1 MKRKFVKKLAM
12 VLCVTATVA
21 MTGCGSGAADG
32 SATTPEGADKTS
44 EVTANE
50 TAEAE
55 TAEAETVDLS
65 SLSEE
70 ELIAKAKEE
79 GNTIVT
85 VGMPDDWA
93 NWKAS
98 WDAISEKYGITHEDT
113 DMTSAEELQTFDA
126 EKDDATR
133 DLGDIGMSMTPT
145 AIEMGV
151 VQPYKASTWDSVPE
165 WAKDPDGNW
174 TISYTGTMTFCAI
187 SETVNGKL
195 PTSWQELMDSDYKVS
210 VGNVPSGAASQAA
223 VISAAYAMGG
233 DMDNLQP
240 GIDYFVKLAQEG
252 RLDPGDTTYARMAD
266 GEMEVCA
273 AQYEYGSLNWR
284 DNLKN
289 DSGQDLLVTIPQDGA
304 LTTGYALVFNK
315 YSKRPYTTAL
325 VMNYLL
331 SDEGQIDRARGY
343 AHPIRDV
350 EIPSDING
358 LDKNLY
364 KNAVTVDDIPKFND
378 ACAKVAQMWT
388 DQVVPLIN

>member
-1 MKRKFVKKLAM
+1 MKKMLIQKAA
-12 VLCVTATVA
+12 VLVCVTTSVMLA
-21 MTGCGSGAADG
+21 GCGSSAEDNQKSEKEASVAD
-32 SATTPEGADKTS
+32 SIDASTQI
-44 EVTANE
+44 NE
-50 TAEAE
+50 T
-55 TAEAETVDLS
+55 TSIDLS
-65 SLSEE
+65 NLSEE
-70 ELIAKAKEE
+70 VLVEKAKKE
-79 GNTIVT
+79 GNKFVT

-93 NWKAS
+93 NWKSS
-98 WDAISEKYGITHEDT
+98 WDAINKKYGIEHEDT

-145 AIEMGV
+145 AMEMGV
-151 VQPYKASTWDSVPE
+151 VQPYKAATWDSIPD

-187 SETVNGKL
+187 SDTVNGKL
-195 PTSWQELMDSDYKVS
+195 PTTWEELMDSNYKVS

-233 DMDNLQP
+233 DMNNLQP
-240 GIDYFVKLAQEG
+240 GIDYFIKLAKEG

-284 DNLKN
+284 DNLKK
-289 DSGQDLLVTIPQDGA
+289 DSGQELLVTIPQDGA

-315 YSKRPYTTAL
+315 YSKHPYTTAL
-325 VMNYLL
+325 VINYLL

-343 AHPIRDV
+343 AHPIREVD
-350 EIPSDING
+350 IPSDING
-358 LDKNLY
+358 LDKELY
-364 KNAVTVDDIPKFND
+364 NASIIVDDISEFND
-378 ACAKVAQMWT
+378 ACSTVAKLWT
-388 DQVVPLIN
+388 EQVVPLIN